1 MSKNIVWYLLETS
14 DKVILNL
21 TVYNIFLFM
30 MSKEKK
36 KKINISS
43 FYNL

>member
-30 MSKEKK
+30 VSEAKK
-36 KKINISS
+36 
-43 FYNL
+43 